1 MNAEDIE
8 LSHNY
13 EILNKL
19 PHQTESKKNVIENL
33 KANTILIEEKEEF
46 DDESPIIIKSD
57 HFPRNAMKSVTQ
69 KINTKEAK
77 KMFMLKRQM
86 TINCKITSPEK
97 LEKIYNMTENDLD
110 GNNLLIRKNKSNS
123 IYNNLNIN
131 SSNEKLEEVDSDVSE
146 DEFSESKAKEIL
158 LQNRSIKVKQKT
170 IKKMTI
176 VFKRTANLI
185 KKKVKYKLYKLIF
198 K

>member
-1 MNAEDIE
+1 MNAEDKE
-8 LSHNY
+8 LSNNY

-33 KANTILIEEKEEF
+33 KANTILIEEK
-46 DDESPIIIKSD
+46 DEINDENAIVLKSE

-69 KINTKEAK
+69 KINTKDAK

-131 SSNEKLEEVDSDVSE
+131 SSEKLEEIDSDVSE

-185 KKKVKYKLYKLIF
+185 KKKVSQIF
-198 K
+198 IITILL